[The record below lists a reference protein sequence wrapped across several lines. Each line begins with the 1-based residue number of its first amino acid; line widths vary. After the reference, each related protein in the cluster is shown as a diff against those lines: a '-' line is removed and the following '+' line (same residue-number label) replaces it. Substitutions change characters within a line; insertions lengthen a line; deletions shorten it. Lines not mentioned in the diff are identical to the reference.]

1 MTEERGARETLAQLA
16 ETQAKKIRVLEVSKQ
31 QLVRNLLAM
40 RIELENVKS
49 GNKKSSAD
57 ELERLQDTTEKQ
69 LKVLDERLE
78 AEMEKNEVALTE
90 INTLNAE
97 LLRKEQELQYCK
109 RTLDE
114 VEHERNTSLVSTAKA
129 QKAAEVHS
137 ALARERMWSAEVN
150 AASAQHLLGVVEERA
165 AFSERK
171 QAFEQNGGLNTDAR
185 SAAPVE
191 RRTSPLDMKRLFS
204 HATDDGS
211 TPVPLF
217 TDSGE
222 GAFPGTTSRRP
233 DGDMEDGSPVLTS
246 EPDGDLML
254 SEARKLMVTKGLN
267 GALHAHAAYHK
278 FKATRSDVEGEAK
291 ALEGPGPVGLAQKVH
306 TKYAEFA
313 AMKALVQAKNDR
325 SLETRAEFAALENR
339 VEELLQESK
348 EQKSRQANE
357 STSLASQRKI
367 ESLRLN
373 ETAEMCQSI
382 TAKFTV
388 FQGSCLMKVQ
398 TLHNKVI
405 DFDLLVEKLRRSL
418 QHSER
423 RSKSAQGQVSNI
435 SEQLKE
441 KVSEVQ
447 MLQSERESLTTRC
460 KEHEAFIEKVLDDLK
475 MSKVEI
481 DELRRMAQ
489 DSKNSN
495 SVLRSEAENLQQQ
508 YNEAAEN
515 FKGRDVKLKEQLKS
529 AEEQISDLQLQLETR
544 DTENAGFRNSLT
556 AQEEEASKLLAQLK
570 SSEESLAATEEH
582 SKTKVEAL
590 KTDLSE
596 KDRKM
601 EEQDASLHEKE
612 ELLAAQAETLNK
624 MEQDALDFAEKCSSL
639 ADANSALE
647 QQLLETQKSHQRE
660 SEISLA
666 EATAAAEAAA
676 STAAALEGELALR
689 DSRIAERD
697 DQLAVQ
703 ESLLAEASKALDE
716 ERASVQQLEDTSKAQ
731 EALLQEASK
740 ALDEERVSV
749 QQLEDTSKAQE
760 ALLQEASAALETERT
775 SVSGLEERLN
785 SQESLLREAG
795 EAFEAE
801 KSKAAAAEDILREV
815 REALEQEQSA
825 SIQLREQ
832 LHSQEALLQQ
842 ASQALDSDRDTA
854 EHAQNE
860 LNSTIQEQMAQ
871 IEKQATELS
880 QGREKVAQL
889 EEQATSQ
896 EILLQKASEALES
909 EQRASRAW
917 QEQFNSHEKA
927 LSDAAHALDME
938 RKKEAGLSEQ
948 VSELSKKI
956 AKEQAERE
964 ALSKELA
971 SQEDLLEAASAALE
985 TERKEVEDM
994 ATDKAE
1000 MAAVL
1005 KSVQAD
1011 LAETSEKIQIVE
1023 ADCLEKKEE
1032 IEILNLRLEEAD
1044 VACQSAAE
1052 TVAQATEQRKM
1063 AQSQVA
1069 DLNSQ
1074 IVGFESKIAAEKKKS
1089 DRIVQQLSGQLVAS
1103 GKTKE
1108 ATIAQ
1113 DLARM
1118 AKTLEN
1124 TTDPNKRE
1132 QIQERIQQL
1141 QLLMGGN
1148 PSGGDRG
1155 LIAVENA
1162 LEGERKRRQQ
1172 VEKDLEQALD
1182 RQFASQQETERM
1194 LEEFEV
1200 IMEENKILAEE
1211 LRALKDT

>member
-16 ETQAKKIRVLEVSKQ
+16 ETQEKKIRVLEVSKQ

-69 LKVLDERLE
+69 LKELEERLE

-325 SLETRAEFAALENR
+325 SLETRAEIAALENR

-398 TLHNKVI
+398 TLHNKII

-515 FKGRDVKLKEQLKS
+515 FKGRDAKLKEQLKS

-544 DTENAGFRNSLT
+544 DTENAGFRKSLT

-582 SKTKVEAL
+582 LKTKVEAL

-731 EALLQEASK
+731 EALLQEAS
-740 ALDEERVSV
+740 
-749 QQLEDTSKAQE
+749 T
-760 ALLQEASAALETERT
+760 ALETERT

-854 EHAQNE
+854 EHTQNE

-938 RKKEAGLSEQ
+938 RKKEAVLSEQ

-1011 LAETSEKIQIVE
+1011 LAETSEKFQIVE

-1124 TTDPNKRE
+1124 TTDPSKRE